1 MKVLMGAF
9 VTGVVFALGLG
20 LSGMTD
26 ANKVIAFLNLA
37 GQWDPSLAFVMVGAI
52 GVHLVFYKLVMKR
65 GSSLYGT
72 EFETP
77 PTNKLEKRLVI
88 GSAIFGV
95 GWALGGY
102 CPGPAVSSMAGLSAE
117 PLWFTGAMLAGMF
130 VYDII
135 LRKSPQQD

>member
-65 GSSLYGT
+65 GSSFYGT
-72 EFETP
+72 EFKTP

-102 CPGPAVSSMAGLSAE
+102 CPGPAISSMAGFSAE
-117 PLWFTGAMLAGMF
+117 PLLFTGAMLAGMF